1 MMGQYHGSPEGRGPE
16 SRPGA
21 PPRLESDREVVREV
35 VRRSYIDREVV
46 RRSYIDRDGLTWE
59 VREVS
64 GADVPGARGGKC
76 LVFESPVVIRRV
88 WDVPPDWRALS
99 GEELSEL
106 SWRK

>member
-1 MMGQYHGSPEGRGPE
+1 MTSQVQCSHDDGGVPL
-16 SRPGA
+16 RPGSS
-21 PPRLESDREVVREV
+21 PRVES
-35 VRRSYIDREVV
+35 DREVV

-59 VREVS
+59 VREVA
-64 GADVPGARGGKC
+64 GVDVPGARGGRC

-99 GEELSEL
+99 PDELSAL